1 MKGFG
6 AGMVK
11 VPAII
16 TPALRDATGPLS
28 IGQAARLL
36 NLGAGQVYGW
46 FERGLPVVRLR
57 QGRGNDKVRV
67 DAAALREWLKEN
79 QPTVWIQADEDGLLC
94 TRSEYL
100 QRLGMCQNMK
110 KRWRYEAYLR
120 FIRHRTGRRR
130 PDAGPVGA
138 RHYRRIGRA
147 GDCHATA

>member
-28 IGQAARLL
+28 IRQAARLL
-36 NLGAGQVYGW
+36 NLSGAQVYGW
-46 FERGLPVVRLR
+46 FDRGLPVVRLR

-67 DAAALREWLKEN
+67 DAATLREWLKEN
-79 QPTVWIQADEDGLLC
+79 QPTVWIQEETDGLLC

-100 QRLGMCQNMK
+100 QRLGMCQNMLE
-110 KRWRYEAYLR
+110 RW
-120 FIRHRTGRRR
+120 
-130 PDAGPVGA
+130 GA
-138 RHYRRIGRA
+138 
-147 GDCHATA
+147 T